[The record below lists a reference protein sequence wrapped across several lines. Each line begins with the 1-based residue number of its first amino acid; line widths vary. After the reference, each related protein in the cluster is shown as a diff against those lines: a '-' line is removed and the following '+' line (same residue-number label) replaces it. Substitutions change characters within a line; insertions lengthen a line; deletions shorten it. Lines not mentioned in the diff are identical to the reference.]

1 MDLNVFTL
9 GENNNSVFYH
19 VIGKSLVHLK
29 SQQSHWE
36 INILPIYKVCA
47 NE

>member
-1 MDLNVFTL
+1 MDLNAFIL
-9 GENNNSVFYH
+9 GENNKSVFYH
-19 VIGKSLVHLK
+19 VIEKSLTHLK

-36 INILPIYKVCA
+36 INILPIYKVCD